1 MALIWGIPYLF
12 IKIAVTE
19 LSPASLVLFRTA
31 IGTVLLLPLAAARND
46 HLAEALDPPFAW
58 RGRCISCDHGPRLRA
73 NRDRAAAPE
82 SSRPI
87 SRFRRR
93 GPRRGVH
100 RDRVHRV
107 LRAHSRSWIGTR
119 DRHHVPQPRS
129 GARARDRGA
138 RRAGDLGH
146 RDRLRAHCARVGT
159 RDPPWRRA
167 ADKRSGH
174 RGTHPAGPIVAVTR
188 VLDARALNRALL
200 ERQLLLRRSRMS
212 TAEAIEWLVGMQAQI
227 PADPYV

>member
-1 MALIWGIPYLF
+1 
-12 IKIAVTE
+12 
-19 LSPASLVLFRTA
+19 
-31 IGTVLLLPLAAARND
+31 
-46 HLAEALDPPFAW
+46 
-58 RGRCISCDHGPRLRA
+58 CDHGPRLRA

-188 VLDARALNRALL
+188 VLDARAPNRALL

-212 TAEAIEWLVGMQAQI
+212 TAQAIEWLVGMQAQT
-227 PADPYV
+227 PADPYVALWSRLEDFGSGDLARLITARKAVRTTLARPSIHPATAPGPSTRCATIPPP